1 MPNQWVIPDI
11 HGYHLTLKELIDG
24 QIKPS
29 LDDELYFLGDYIDRG
44 PDSKGVLDYLMSLEE
59 RGLRVRFLLGN
70 HESYLIE
77 THIEDK
83 DKPSFIGF
91 RSKGAKE
98 IEWLKYGCKETLKSF
113 GVNRPGKIP
122 DKYINSLKKAE
133 YYITLDKFI
142 LVHAGL
148 NFNQPDPFSD
158 THFMLWA
165 REFTPDLER
174 TGGRIV
180 IHGHIPVEH
189 EFIDYCANQ
198 GEFGFLAL
206 DNGVYL
212 RNKTGFGNLMAFEI
226 NKSILLAQP
235 PVDEER

>member
-11 HGYHLTLKELIDG
+11 HGYHLTLKALIDG

-29 LDDELYFLGDYIDRG
+29 IEDELFFLGDYIDRG
-44 PDSKGVLDYLMSLEE
+44 PDSKGVLDYLINLEE
-59 RGLRVRFLLGN
+59 RGLKARFLMGN
-70 HESYLIE
+70 HESYLID
-77 THIEDK
+77 TFNEDK
-83 DKPSFIGF
+83 DKPRHLWF
-91 RSKGAKE
+91 RSKGPKE
-98 IEWLKYGCKETLKSF
+98 AEWLKFGGKETLKSF

-122 DKYINSLKKAE
+122 EKYIHWLEKTEHFIMLEK
-133 YYITLDKFI
+133 YI

-148 NFNQPDPFSD
+148 NFSIPDPYSD
-158 THFMLWA
+158 KHFMLWA
-165 REFTPDLER
+165 REFTPDLEK

-189 EFIDYCANQ
+189 EFIDYCANR

-212 RNKTGFGNLMAFEI
+212 RNKTGFGNLMAYEI
-226 NKSILLAQP
+226 NKEILLAQP
-235 PVDEER
+235 PVDEEQ